1 MFNKHKGE
9 NNMEFPKE
17 KVIRINGLKIKIKP
31 YLTTTI
37 IDAILNSVIQ
47 VEDYALRTTMADAM
61 VMAQCTDLVD
71 FHTEDESV
79 NIDTVDIY
87 RANGVIDAVTR
98 EISGYEILLSGLADL
113 SVRDIYTRFENVIA
127 EFTKEFK
134 DINLDEQQKKFE
146 TTLNELK
153 EVEAKKEEIL
163 SGK

>member
-1 MFNKHKGE
+1 
-9 NNMEFPKE
+9 MEFPKE
-17 KVIRINGLKIKIKP
+17 KVIKINGLKITIKP

-37 IDAILNSVIQ
+37 IDAILNTVIE
-47 VEDYALRTTMADAM
+47 VEDYALRIAIADAM

-79 NIDTVDIY
+79 DINTIDIY
-87 RANGVIDAVTR
+87 RANGVIDVITR

-113 SVRDIYTRFENVIA
+113 SIRDIYNKFESAIG

-146 TTLNELK
+146 ATLNELK
-153 EVEAKKEEIL
+153 EVEAKKEAIL
-163 SGK
+163 NG

>member
-1 MFNKHKGE
+1 MN
-9 NNMEFPKE
+9 FPKE
-17 KVIRINGLKIKIKP
+17 KVIKINGLKITIKP

-61 VMAQCTDLVD
+61 VMAQCTDLAD
-71 FHTEDESV
+71 FHTEDEQV
-79 NIDTVDIY
+79 NIDTIDIY

-98 EISGYEILLSGLADL
+98 EISGYDVLLSGLADL
-113 SVRDIYTRFENVIA
+113 SVRDIYHRFEGAIA

-146 TTLNELK
+146 STLNELK
-153 EVEAKKEEIL
+153 EVEAKKEAIL
-163 SGK
+163 NG

>member
-1 MFNKHKGE
+1 MN
-9 NNMEFPKE
+9 FPKE
-17 KVIRINGLKIKIKP
+17 KVIKINGLKITIKP

-61 VMAQCTDLVD
+61 VMAQCTDLAD
-71 FHTEDESV
+71 FHTEDEQV
-79 NIDTVDIY
+79 NIDTIDIY

-98 EISGYEILLSGLADL
+98 EISGYDVLLSGLADL
-113 SVRDIYTRFENVIA
+113 SVRDIYHRFEGAIA

-146 TTLNELK
+146 RGMYTSWLLD
-153 EVEAKKEEIL
+153 
-163 SGK
+163 